1 MKDYHVHP
9 SYSIDAEGS
18 IDEYC
23 RMALQREI
31 DEICF
36 TTHLDAD
43 PQRDDCFVVLGG
55 KRVSVQSSGWLEDY
69 ENTIRQAGDA
79 YQQSGLEVKL
89 GVEVDLYQGVVEDLP
104 ESFHKTDFD
113 MIVGSVHLV
122 DHLAV
127 SLPEEANRIF
137 QRYDSQQL
145 GTVYYGLL
153 FDMIDTGF
161 FDILGHLD
169 IYRRFGES
177 HYGQEIHHLWKTHI
191 EELAGKMSQFGVGFE
206 INTSAWRKGQKE
218 AMPTRPIIEA
228 LLERGVTT
236 VTVGSDAHAPKDVGF
251 GVSRAYSLLRA
262 CGKET
267 VSAFS
272 NRRESIIRI

>member
-1 MKDYHVHP
+1 MMKDYHIHP
-9 SYSIDAEGS
+9 SYSIDAKGS

-23 RMALQREI
+23 SIALQREL

-43 PQRDDCFVVLGG
+43 PKRDDCFAVLGG
-55 KRVSVQSSGWLEDY
+55 RRVSVQSSGWLEDY

-89 GVEVDLYQGVVEDLP
+89 GVEVDLYRGVVEDLP
-104 ESFHKTDFD
+104 ESFHNTDFD

-127 SLPEEANRIF
+127 SLPEEADRIF
-137 QRYDSQQL
+137 QKYDSQQL

-153 FDMIDTGF
+153 FDMIETGF
-161 FDILGHLD
+161 FDVLGHLD

-177 HYGQEIHHLWKTHI
+177 HYGQEIHH
-191 EELAGKMSQFGVGFE
+191 
-206 INTSAWRKGQKE
+206 
-218 AMPTRPIIEA
+218 
-228 LLERGVTT
+228 
-236 VTVGSDAHAPKDVGF
+236 
-251 GVSRAYSLLRA
+251 
-262 CGKET
+262 
-267 VSAFS
+267 
-272 NRRESIIRI
+272 